1 MKSARLAA
9 IIALFALL
17 LPLSALAKDNNNN
30 KGKVALSSTAQVAGT
45 QLQPGNYTVEW
56 SGSGPGAQVK
66 FIRNGKTVA
75 TTQGDVVQLKTKAA
89 YDQVVLSTASG
100 QNVVQEVDFG
110 GKTTALRFGQAASQ
124 QAGQ

>member
-1 MKSARLAA
+1 MKSVRLGAV
-9 IIALFALL
+9 IALFALL
-17 LPLSALAKDNNNN
+17 LPLSALAKDTN
-30 KGKVALSSTAQVAGT
+30 KGKVNLASSAQVAGT

-56 SGSGPGAQVK
+56 SGSGPAAQVK

-89 YDQVVLSTASG
+89 YDQVVLSTANG

-110 GKTTALRFGQAASQ
+110 GKTTALRFGQVGSQ
-124 QAGQ
+124 QSGQ